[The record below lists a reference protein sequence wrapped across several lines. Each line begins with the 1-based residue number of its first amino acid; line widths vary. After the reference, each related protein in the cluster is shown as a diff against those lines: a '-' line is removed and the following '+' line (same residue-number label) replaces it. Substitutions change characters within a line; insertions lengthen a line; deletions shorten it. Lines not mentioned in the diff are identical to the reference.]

1 MPEINDC
8 NCLRSQFVTSKAEEH
23 MANTYQEETDKQET
37 VPFVTG
43 IKDITSLIYT
53 IRGLQVMLDY
63 DLAVLYG
70 YEVKRLNEQVK
81 RNIGRFPA
89 DFMFQLTKEEVMM
102 VKSQF
107 ATSPDSGFYSGQEG
121 GRRKP
126 PYAFTEQGIYML
138 ATVLKGEV
146 AEKQSIFIMR
156 AFREM
161 RRFIANN
168 ALLFEKVSDIELKQ
182 LQYQKSTD
190 ERFDKVFQ
198 YIEDHAESEQ
208 KVFFDGQIYDAFSL
222 ITSIIQK
229 AQKEIILIDGF
240 VDLATLNI
248 LAKKNTGVDVK
259 VYTYASARLTN
270 TDIANFN
277 SQYPNLTVKK
287 TQVFHDRFVILDG
300 KSAYH
305 IGASLKDA
313 GRKCFGI
320 SLLADPGLV
329 TDLLNRLS
337 TV

>member
-1 MPEINDC
+1 
-8 NCLRSQFVTSKAEEH
+8 
-23 MANTYQEETDKQET
+23 
-37 VPFVTG
+37 
-43 IKDITSLIYT
+43 
-53 IRGLQVMLDY
+53 
-63 DLAVLYG
+63 
-70 YEVKRLNEQVK
+70 
-81 RNIGRFPA
+81 
-89 DFMFQLTKEEVMM
+89 M

-107 ATSPDSGFYSGQEG
+107 ATSPDSDFYSGQEG

-138 ATVLKGEV
+138 ATMLKGEV

-198 YIEDHAESEQ
+198 YIENHAESEQ
-208 KVFFDGQIYDAFSL
+208 IIFFDGQIYDAFSL

-229 AQKEIILIDGF
+229 AQREIILIDGY
-240 VDLATLNI
+240 VDVGTLNI

-259 VYTYASARLTN
+259 VYTYASVRLTN
-270 TDIANFN
+270 TDVANFN
-277 SQYPNLTVKK
+277 AQYPKLTVKK
-287 TQVFHDRFVILDG
+287 TQIFHDRFIILDG

-305 IGASLKDA
+305 AGASLKDA